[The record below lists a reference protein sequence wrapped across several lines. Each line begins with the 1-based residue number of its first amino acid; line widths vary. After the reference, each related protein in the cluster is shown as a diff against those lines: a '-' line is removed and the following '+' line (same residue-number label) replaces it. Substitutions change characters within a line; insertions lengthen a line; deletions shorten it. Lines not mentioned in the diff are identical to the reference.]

1 MDPGGNHICDLLS
14 QLHPVQERAREAG
27 SCKLFLEA
35 IQNRTTSSGGFNED
49 LCYPLLRTDLEP
61 HRVVV
66 RVVDSI
72 QFLKLRTC
80 EHNDLGVRNNAG
92 SAAERVLVRR
102 PRHANAPLERA
113 ACGGGTRVSGGKRQ
127 LQGVLRWGSPGHD
140 THRGHSRRLGSESSN
155 GVERVLVL

>member
-1 MDPGGNHICDLLS
+1 MHFLDPGGNQICDLLS

-49 LCYPLLRTDLEP
+49 LCYHLLRTDLEP

-80 EHNDLGVRNNAG
+80 EHNDLGYATTLEARRNG
-92 SAAERVLVRR
+92 FWYG
-102 PRHANAPLERA
+102 AP
-113 ACGGGTRVSGGKRQ
+113 
-127 LQGVLRWGSPGHD
+127 D
-140 THRGHSRRLGSESSN
+140 TQMHP
-155 GVERVLVL
+155 